1 MIEFDPISYVGSDTQ
16 KEFTVD
22 TQIDDSVLVY
32 YDLPEMLANRKYIV
46 ENKDPDII
54 SVFFSRVKCID
65 AETQAALW
73 RRSCDVKGR
82 AAGTPL
88 VCSQDAPFAA
98 LINAAGSPE
107 TFKPCGLLALS
118 TFLDEYRFEKYEN
131 GNWTPVAVS
140 EDDVALP
147 AETGIDSKV
156 YGKKILLENGALTI
170 KGERS
175 WLTPGPMFEHFK
187 VWYRPPAS
195 PHVRNLWGRIKGP
208 FTTGRYRVTFTNNS
222 PIFTDQWG
230 LKEKR
235 VILAGEHSLG
245 SKGACKVLGGVAIAF
260 GVLEL
265 LAALGFFLAKLTV
278 STSI

>member
-1 MIEFDPISYVGSDTQ
+1 MGGSMVEFDPITYMGSDAQ

-22 TQIDDSVLVY
+22 TQIDGSVLVY

-54 SVFFSRVKCID
+54 SVFFSRVKCMD

-82 AAGTPL
+82 AASQGTPL
-88 VCSQDAPFAA
+88 VCSQDGPFAA
-98 LINAAGSPE
+98 LINAAGSTE

-208 FTTGRYRVTFTNNS
+208 LTTGRYRVTFTSNS

-235 VILAGEHSLG
+235 VILTGEHSLG
-245 SKGACKVLGGVAIAF
+245 SK
-260 GVLEL
+260 EL
-265 LAALGFFLAKLTV
+265 ARYLAAWPLPLGSWNCWRPLA
-278 STSI
+278 SFWPS